1 VIPDVEIEVAEL
13 EILDLHALRDKW
25 RERFG
30 APPKFRS
37 TEMLR
42 LLLAWRIQALAL
54 GGLDR
59 ETREALARTG
69 RVVAEGRELGIG
81 ATLSR
86 MWNGEEQ
93 LVTVVDEGFD
103 WNGRT
108 FKSLSAAASAIAG
121 SRWNGPRF
129 FGLRGQKG
137 SGR

>member
-1 VIPDVEIEVAEL
+1 VISDLEGEVAAL
-13 EILDLHALRDKW
+13 EQLDLHALRNKW

-59 ETREALARTG
+59 DTREALARTG
-69 RVVAEGRELGIG
+69 PVVAEGQDLGIG
-81 ATLSR
+81 ATFRR

-93 LVTVVDEGFD
+93 VVTVIDKGFD

-108 FKSLSAAASAIAG
+108 FKSLSAVASAIAG
-121 SRWNGPRF
+121 TRWNGPRF
-129 FGLRGQKG
+129 FGLR
-137 SGR
+137 S